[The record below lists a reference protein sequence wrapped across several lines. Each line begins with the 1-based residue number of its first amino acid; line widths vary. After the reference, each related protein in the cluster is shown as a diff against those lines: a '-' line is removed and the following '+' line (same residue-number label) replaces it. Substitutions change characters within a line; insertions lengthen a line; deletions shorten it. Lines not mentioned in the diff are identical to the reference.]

1 MSEPEFRDLRP
12 WKFRTAQGS
21 RTVHLFDEGQEVPDG
36 GPRYYRK
43 MLCGKLKT
51 AWAARV
57 AFTDH
62 YCDECL
68 REAVKP
74 PFSIPSMEKVVDM
87 QREHPTD
94 FGWRAGGA

>member
-1 MSEPEFRDLRP
+1 MSETEFRDLRP
-12 WKFRTAQGS
+12 WKFRTAHPARS
-21 RTVHLFDEGQEVPDG
+21 RTVHLFEGYLQ
-36 GPRYYRK
+36 K

-57 AFTDH
+57 AVTDH

-94 FGWRAGGA
+94 FGWGAGDDR

>member
-1 MSEPEFRDLRP
+1 MAEETEFRDLRP
-12 WKFRTAQGS
+12 WKFRLAQGS
-21 RTVHLFDEGQEVPDG
+21 RTVHLFEKVPG
-36 GPRYYRK
+36 RFQK

-57 AFTDH
+57 AVTDH

-94 FGWRAGGA
+94 FGWGAGRAE